1 MEIVGQNKEGNLIVN
16 GVFSIYETN
25 GIPLDILF
33 EQLRLNNYIPDWFQ
47 FVIDAVNS
55 GMDKDRVIS
64 MLDAAISDSYGAKFR
79 DNVLKW
85 L

>member
-1 MEIVGQNKEGNLIVN
+1 MNIVGKNKEGNYIVN

-47 FVIDAVNS
+47 FVVDAVES
-55 GMDKDRVIS
+55 GMDKNRVIS
-64 MLDAAISDSYGAKFR
+64 MLDSSISDSYGSEFR

-85 L
+85 I